1 MRLLFVLL
9 SIAQGFLLNIQV
21 NVFKRKYENSIVK
34 VYEPID
40 IERKN
45 MNALIFYTGANA
57 LIPGDI
63 YSNFIK
69 ALNNYNFS
77 VNVVPSEN
85 SATTEFLYDI
95 RDDYKALIPLT
106 HSSGYVNAVETI
118 NKDSLK
124 ASNSVMEKALH
135 KQISVNHLLTN
146 IKVSN

>member
-1 MRLLFVLL
+1 MRLLLLLL
-9 SIAQGFLLNIQV
+9 SVVNGFLLNVPV
-21 NVFKRKYENSIVK
+21 NVFKRKYENQIVK
-34 VYEPID
+34 VYEPSD
-40 IERKN
+40 IERKT

-77 VNVVPSEN
+77 VSVVPNEN

-95 RDDYKALIPLT
+95 RDEYKEVIPLT

-118 NKDSLK
+118 NKQK
-124 ASNSVMEKALH
+124 K
-135 KQISVNHLLTN
+135 
-146 IKVSN
+146 